1 LNLDCFK
8 TLLSLFVSLSLGLV
22 FCLYL
27 KSSCIDAVNDLLGLV
42 SFLLPVPQEAFEGSA
57 TRFFEVRNAK
67 PEIAFNIPNF
77 LDEFLLIVELHLYIV
92 GFVAVGFL
100 VELYRLLLNL
110 IGLPKNLVKVSL
122 YT

>member
-1 LNLDCFK
+1 
-8 TLLSLFVSLSLGLV
+8 LLSLFVSLSLGLV